1 MKIDKI
7 LKLAFVIAVVSL
19 LVFTAVMFI
28 YKSYNKSAEKK
39 IMLSAIEKIENDLM
53 ILKFHGSYDG
63 DSINDYTRIM
73 WGLDYK
79 VVALEEYSIYD
90 LDRVPVYEVLFEEKK
105 ESPSLDDPEY
115 KRTFWTGKY
124 REPGGKW
131 IYFASPDFIRQEFR
145 FLLSN

>member
-7 LKLAFVIAVVSL
+7 LKLAFVIVVVSL
-19 LVFTAVMFI
+19 LVFTVAMFV
-28 YKSYNKSAEKK
+28 YRSYNKGLEKK
-39 IMLSAIEKIENDLM
+39 VLLSAIERIENDLM

-73 WGLDYK
+73 WGLDHK
-79 VVALEEYSIYD
+79 IVVLEEYSIYD

-131 IYFASPDFIRQEFR
+131 IYFASPEVIKQNFR
-145 FLLSN
+145 NLLRN